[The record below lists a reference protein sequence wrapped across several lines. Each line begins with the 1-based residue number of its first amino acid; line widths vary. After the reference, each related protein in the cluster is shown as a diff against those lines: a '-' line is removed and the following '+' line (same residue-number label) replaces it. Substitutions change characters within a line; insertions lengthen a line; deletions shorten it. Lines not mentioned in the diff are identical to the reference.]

1 MMTDKLSTDKIRK
14 EMVAR
19 FHSLIE
25 KRYTLERLQQMPRIR
40 EKGLMSGIEQED
52 IDRIVALFKE
62 VMYPPVEEREERDKS
77 MEILTD
83 ILKSP
88 VKLIHYLPRMPKI
101 IARYGRFWK
110 AIHAGI
116 DVISAYKTSGD
127 IENKTLE
134 YIENELSAMENPTP
148 EDITED
154 LVLKANSSV
163 SRRESKK
170 MIRKVKYLTSAG
182 QDEKLIK
189 ESIAILEE
197 VKAAQTSPE
206 EGRAADFIIGI
217 LRRLD
222 RLNAD
227 YSKEKLARMIETA
240 EIVETAYLEAL
251 LSRD

>member
-1 MMTDKLSTDKIRK
+1 MKSDTLPTDEIRK
-14 EMVAR
+14 EMVTK

-25 KRYTLERLQQMPRIR
+25 KRYSRNQLLQIPRIR

-77 MEILTD
+77 MDVLTD

-116 DVISAYKTSGD
+116 DVISAYKTSAD
-127 IENKTLE
+127 IENKTLG
-134 YIENELSAMENPTP
+134 YIENVLSEKENPSRA
-148 EDITED
+148 DITED
-154 LVLKANSSV
+154 LVVQANSSI
-163 SRRESKK
+163 SHRESRK

-182 QDEKLIK
+182 QDEKLIE

-217 LRRLD
+217 LQRLE
-222 RLNAD
+222 RLNRE
-227 YSKEKLARMIETA
+227 YTKEKLARMI
-240 EIVETAYLEAL
+240 
-251 LSRD
+251 

>member
-1 MMTDKLSTDKIRK
+1 MSENLTTNEIRK
-14 EMVAR
+14 EIVAQ

-25 KRYTLERLQQMPRIR
+25 KRYNRNRLMQVPRIQ
-40 EKGLMSGIEQED
+40 EKNLMSGIDQED

-77 MEILTD
+77 MDILTD

-101 IARYGRFWK
+101 IARYGKFWK

-116 DVISAYKTSGD
+116 DVISAYKTSAD
-127 IENKTLE
+127 IENKILE
-134 YIENELSAMENPTP
+134 YITDVLTEKENSTRA
-148 EDITED
+148 DITEH
-154 LVLKANSSV
+154 LVLQANSSV
-163 SRRESKK
+163 SHRESRK

-217 LRRLD
+217 LQRLEQ
-222 RLNAD
+222 LNQA
-227 YSKEKLARMIETA
+227 YSREKLASMIETA
-240 EIVETAYLEAL
+240 EIVETGYLEEL
-251 LSRD
+251 LSRE